1 LASTLSDPEEIAG
14 HTPVVAEPTTGKPHL
29 AIQQLRGQ
37 RHEAH
42 KSATAQAV
50 RYRPGQQRHEPNKSG
65 TARAVRYRPV
75 FQKPLNYRPTSLTRP
90 SMKTRV
96 TKSHCETFMAYKS
109 LCHPTQICGL
119 APSIL
124 FDIVGISSVLWE

>member
-37 RHEAH
+37 RHEPN
-42 KSATAQAV
+42 KSGTARAV
-50 RYRPGQQRHEPNKSG
+50 RYRPGQQRHETNKSG

-75 FQKPLNYRPTSLTRP
+75 FQKPLNYRPTAKDKRSSEPEMLRGVSQKGANITR
-90 SMKTRV
+90 
-96 TKSHCETFMAYKS
+96 
-109 LCHPTQICGL
+109 LGL
-119 APSIL
+119 MDAIPPGSRTTGGPIP
-124 FDIVGISSVLWE
+124 VGYRLAA